1 MYFQVAGE
9 VSHHQVD
16 VTGDAT
22 EITSAKIKAHKAYL
36 EKEFTTKT
44 ADWTSALSQYQSS
57 SDQVTKI
64 QSKIDNAARKLGGSS
79 YNQDGSL
86 SFFVGYDDVSHL
98 RSPPEI
104 LRDLHRYLATD
115 MLKLRQAR
123 LEILLQE
130 LGDSFDY
137 EVASGRGNDA
147 RVVTNMSACRS
158 VLSLL
163 TRRGGMVLNK
173 AEIVR
178 KLVSLS
184 CFSGLKPFS

>member
-1 MYFQVAGE
+1 M
-9 VSHHQVD
+9 SHHQVEAGDD
-16 VTGDAT
+16 VTA
-22 EITSAKIKAHKAYL
+22 ITSARIQAHKVFL
-36 EKEFTTKT
+36 EKDFNTKT
-44 ADWTSALSQYQSS
+44 SEWTNALNQYQSS
-57 SDQVTKI
+57 NDQVTKI
-64 QSKIDNAARKLGGSS
+64 QAKIDNASRKLGGSS

-86 SFFVGYDDVSHL
+86 SYFVGYDDVSHL

-137 EVASGRGNDA
+137 EVASGRGNDP
-147 RVVTNMSACRS
+147 RVVTNLSACRS

-178 KLVSLS
+178 KLVSFDFWPWVIVSKIL
-184 CFSGLKPFS
+184 F

>member
-1 MYFQVAGE
+1 M
-9 VSHHQVD
+9 
-16 VTGDAT
+16 
-22 EITSAKIKAHKAYL
+22 
-36 EKEFTTKT
+36 
-44 ADWTSALSQYQSS
+44 
-57 SDQVTKI
+57 
-64 QSKIDNAARKLGGSS
+64 GGSS

-86 SFFVGYDDVSHL
+86 SYFVGYDDVSHL

-104 LRDLHRYLATD
+104 LRDLHRYLASD

-137 EVASGRGNDA
+137 EVASGRGGDS

-158 VLSLL
+158 VLSML

-178 KLVSLS
+178 KLVSSFL
-184 CFSGLKPFS
+184 GLEPFISAKY